1 MRRLQKRA
9 DEIVRKH
16 RDAIVAVAEQLRIR
30 RHLTGDEIRRI
41 FELTTAAMPQP
52 RTTKH

>member
-1 MRRLQKRA
+1 MQALQARA
-9 DEIVRKH
+9 DQVVRRH

-41 FELTTAAMPQP
+41 FDATSPAVLAQATN
-52 RTTKH
+52 H